1 MAWTEPKTW
10 EILEQLTAAKMN
22 EQLRD
27 NTAYLKD
34 TLDDFLEG
42 TFTEFKRA
50 WMWHRAA
57 IVTAGNGHHH
67 YVNSSH
73 YFGCYSGFHHSQIA
87 KAANGDTWTNGCW
100 LSAGTYIFNVLGV
113 KRPESGKID
122 WKLDD
127 NQFVTGQDWYN
138 PSESLFNVVFT
149 TTSIAVEATG
159 WHTLRGKING
169 KNGSSGG
176 YLHMLTA
183 YWFTPSSD

>member
-34 TLDDFLEG
+34 TLDDLLEG

-57 IVTAGNGHHH
+57 IVTAGNGHYH
-67 YVNSSH
+67 YVNSSQ
-73 YFGCYSGFHHSQIA
+73 YFGCYSGFNHSHLA
-87 KAANGDTWTNGCW
+87 EAANGDTWTNGCW
-100 LSAGTYIFNVLGV
+100 LSAGTYIFNVLGI
-113 KRPESGKID
+113 KHPQSGKID

-138 PSESLFNVVFT
+138 PSEGLFNVVFT

-159 WHTLRGKING
+159 WHTLQGKING
-169 KNGSSGG
+169 KNGNSDG

-183 YWFTPSSD
+183 YWFRPSSD